1 MAALIRLYIGWHD
14 FFNIFFKPMRGHTVY
29 AAMYL
34 QIEYSKS
41 FIETFFLFTYR
52 HCVENL
58 TLLILLNTFLL
69 HKKVLLH
76 IDYVKLDCVTY
87 F

>member
-1 MAALIRLYIGWHD
+1 MWQCTYKLSTQNPSLKH
-14 FFNIFFKPMRGHTVY
+14 FFI
-29 AAMYL
+29 
-34 QIEYSKS
+34 
-41 FIETFFLFTYR
+41 FTYR
-52 HCVENL
+52 PCAENL